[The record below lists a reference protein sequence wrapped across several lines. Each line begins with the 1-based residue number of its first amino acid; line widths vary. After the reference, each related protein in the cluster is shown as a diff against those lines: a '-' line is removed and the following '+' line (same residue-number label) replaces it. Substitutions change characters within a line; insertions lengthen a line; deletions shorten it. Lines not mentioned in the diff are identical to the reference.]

1 MKPEVKMDAKASPDA
16 PKSSAASSTSAS
28 GASAAP
34 GKGEVLDQVLPDA
47 SEKALGT
54 ITGKVRVIVMAHV
67 NPSGNVTDADFTDPG
82 PSKYFAD
89 LALKAVRRWEF
100 NSPEVNGR
108 SVASEWQIRFDFTP
122 TGVKASPHQ
131 VTP

>member
-1 MKPEVKMDAKASPDA
+1 M
-16 PKSSAASSTSAS
+16 
-28 GASAAP
+28 
-34 GKGEVLDQVLPDA
+34 LDQVLPDA
-47 SEKALGT
+47 SEKALAT
-54 ITGKVRVIVMAHV
+54 INGKVRVTVMAHV
-67 NPSGNVTDADFTDPG
+67 NPSGNVSEADFTDPG

-108 SVASEWQIRFDFTP
+108 SVPSEWEVRFEFTP
-122 TGVKASPHQ
+122 AGVQAFPKQ